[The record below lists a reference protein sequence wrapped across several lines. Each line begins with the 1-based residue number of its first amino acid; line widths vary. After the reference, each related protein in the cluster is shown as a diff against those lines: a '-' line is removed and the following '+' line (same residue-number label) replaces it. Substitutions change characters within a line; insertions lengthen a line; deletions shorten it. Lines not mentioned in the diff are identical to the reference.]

1 MSSLLEDLAIRQD
14 NFIIVGDFNI
24 HVDNLENPEAVQFV
38 NLLND
43 CNCIQHVNQPTHM
56 AGHILDLIIT
66 KSYCE
71 LLDPKDILIGSFISD
86 HAAVHFCCRLAEPSH
101 NTCDKKFR
109 KLRSVDIPSFLDDIE
124 TSLNQ
129 QDLGNETDANHLA
142 NCYDT
147 TVKCTL
153 DKHAPMKTVRVP
165 DREPVPW
172 YTNDLRQQK
181 QQARRA
187 ERRWRK
193 SGLTVDR
200 KEFTNQR
207 NIFTHM
213 ASLAKKDH
221 IKKKVE
227 DCDGDQKLLFR
238 LVNELLGRSNQPSYL
253 PIMTTVEQISRTDLV
268 TSFKRRYQTSAMCC
282 PTSLQLEQ
290 LMKIPI
296 LIHVLG
302 WFSISCLQSKFPKSS
317 RLHPASRVPLTLSLR
332 GW

>member
-1 MSSLLEDLAIRQD
+1 MPRSGRGGGLGIVAKSHINIKQRPPQLFESFESAEVYLRAANMSMLLVAVYRLPPSMQNGLSRHQFVNEFTPVLEDLAISQD
-14 NFIIVGDFNI
+14 NFSIVGDFNI
-24 HVDNLENPEAVQFV
+24 HMDNLENPEAVQCA

-56 AGHILDLIIT
+56 AGHILVVIII
-66 KSYCE
+66 KSCCE

-101 NTCDKKFR
+101 NTRDKKFR

-129 QDLGNETDANHLA
+129 QDFGNETDANHLA

-147 TVKCTL
+147 TVKYTL
-153 DKHAPMKTVRVP
+153 DKYAPMKIVRVP

-187 ERRWRK
+187 ERRWRT

-213 ASLAKKDH
+213 ASLAKKGH

-227 DCDGDQKLLFR
+227 DCGGDQKLLFR
-238 LVNELLGRSNQPSYL
+238 LVNELLGRSKSTKL
-253 PIMTTVEQISRTDLV
+253 PTNDDS
-268 TSFKRRYQTSAMCC
+268 
-282 PTSLQLEQ
+282 
-290 LMKIPI
+290 
-296 LIHVLG
+296 
-302 WFSISCLQSKFPKSS
+302 
-317 RLHPASRVPLTLSLR
+317 
-332 GW
+332 